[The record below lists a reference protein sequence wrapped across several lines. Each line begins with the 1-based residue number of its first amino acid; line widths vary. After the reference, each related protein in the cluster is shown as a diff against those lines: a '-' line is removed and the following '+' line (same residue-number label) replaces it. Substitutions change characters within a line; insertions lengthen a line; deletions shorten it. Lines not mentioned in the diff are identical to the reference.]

1 MQQKT
6 HTPGPW
12 RVEQQDDMDVEGNGY
27 VWAVRA
33 EGHGSYCQNPARSNS
48 LANARLMAAAPD
60 MLAALEEAH
69 RSIHGMDWNDPRA
82 QPATN
87 KGGRMIRAA
96 IAKAKGAPTNEL
108 LNIS

>member
-1 MQQKT
+1 MQKQA

-48 LANARLMAAAPD
+48 LANARLMAASPCL
-60 MLAALEEAH
+60 LAALYATLGIVEQVFEEDAG
-69 RSIHGMDWNDPRA
+69 SFNDDLGA
-82 QPATN
+82 LITEA
-87 KGGRMIRAA
+87 RAA
-96 IAKAKGAPTNEL
+96 IAKAQGAPE
-108 LNIS
+108 

>member
-1 MQQKT
+1 MRQ

-48 LANARLMAAAPD
+48 LANARLMAASPELL
-60 MLAALEEAH
+60 MALEELVAEFDAA
-69 RSIHGMDWNDPRA
+69 SEEAA
-82 QPATN
+82 QEPGC
-87 KGGRMIRAA
+87 GGLAETGGIAYARTI
-96 IAKAKGAPTNEL
+96 IAKARGE
-108 LNIS
+108 